1 MQRSY
6 AYGTVRESPRTAIYV
21 VRVKDDVID
30 DVEADAIAARM
41 RDRLLSRGESATDI
55 VVVQGGAKETL
66 RLHGTPYSVNRVR
79 AAMFNAAL
87 RWTPLE
93 LD

>member
-1 MQRSY
+1 
-6 AYGTVRESPRTAIYV
+6 V

-41 RDRLLSRGESATDI
+41 REKLLSRGESVTDI
-55 VVVQGGAKETL
+55 VVVQGGPKETL

-87 RWTPLE
+87 IWIPLE
-93 LD
+93 LE